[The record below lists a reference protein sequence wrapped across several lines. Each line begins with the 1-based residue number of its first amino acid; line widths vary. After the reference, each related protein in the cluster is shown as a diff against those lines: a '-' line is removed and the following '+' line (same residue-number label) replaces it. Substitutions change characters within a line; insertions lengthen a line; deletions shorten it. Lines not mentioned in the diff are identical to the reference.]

1 MVDSCLCMYHYLSHN
16 LIYILAVTFHLP
28 KHSKM
33 STSVKKLEQK
43 LLRIE
48 DKWPTGLG
56 AASQL
61 TWFRR
66 SLLVAHSMVDL
77 GGRAEFEQSRPS
89 ERA

>member
-16 LIYILAVTFHLP
+16 LIYILAVTFRLP

-66 SLLVAHSMVDL
+66 SLLVARSMVD
-77 GGRAEFEQSRPS
+77 RSSMAIPNMPPPIEW
-89 ERA
+89 A

>member
-16 LIYILAVTFHLP
+16 LIYILAVTFRLP

-33 STSVKKLEQK
+33 SMSVKKLEQK

-56 AASQL
+56 TASQL

-66 SLLVAHSMVDL
+66 SLLVACSMVDCSSM
-77 GGRAEFEQSRPS
+77 AIPNMPAPIEW
-89 ERA
+89 A